1 MARALTPTER
11 EHFDAIRGAS
21 NMALVQTQFR
31 GEETAVVTAVTRD
44 GDDYIVTPLAVLL
57 TEDMT
62 KDLVDPSRSADKPSA
77 GYDQSPYPAPA
88 SYVPI
93 HSALS
98 YPCERP
104 YQDDCPPDD
113 KPPRYFES

>member
-1 MARALTPTER
+1 MARAVTPTER
-11 EHFDAIRGAS
+11 QHFDAIRGAS

-31 GEETAVVTAVTRD
+31 GEETAVIAAVTRE

-62 KDLVDPSRSADKPSA
+62 KDLADPTVT

-98 YPCERP
+98 CERP
-104 YQDDCPPDD
+104 YQDCPPDD